1 MFKSASS
8 LNIKDEDR
16 NSSLNNNNNK
26 RIRKNFSPKLKL
38 LSINGGKKQFQMN
51 DILKNFI
58 PKKKNN
64 LNNKNNINYIINT
77 FNLTSKNDI
86 KNESNPNIN
95 SFEDFEKK
103 LKKLKVENEKL
114 NKIILEKNEKIKFL
128 EIENKK
134 ITIKNQNIQK
144 ALENEKNINKA
155 IIADQEQLM
164 NILYILEYKGINVEK
179 IIAEFN
185 ENNYDNPNNNKK
197 IVVKAEDDFD
207 VSGSFHSS
215 KFSDMTLSSFYLTE
229 YNYKNIEKENKKKN
243 NN

>member
-16 NSSLNNNNNK
+16 NSSLNNNNNNK

-38 LSINGGKKQFQMN
+38 LSINGSKKQFQMN

-134 ITIKNQNIQK
+134 ILMKNQTIQK

-185 ENNYDNPNNNKK
+185 ENNYDNPNQYKKK
-197 IVVKAEDDFD
+197 IVKAEDDFD

-229 YNYKNIEKENKKKN
+229 YNYKNIEKKK
-243 NN
+243 